1 MKSSILLDILATL
14 QPLFLCY
21 IPAAILG
28 IFIGYTIG
36 VNAIASQL
44 FSRLLQIRNSITSI
58 AFSPIALILL
68 KENDIAAIFVV
79 LIRILSSVIVEI
91 ATGIQKF
98 CKQDNN
104 VCVAIHYIFKALKIG
119 LWTAW
124 FKVIAT
130 EMLAGSKGLGFLI

>member
-1 MKSSILLDILATL
+1 
-14 QPLFLCY
+14 
-21 IPAAILG
+21 LG

-68 KENDIAAIFVV
+68 KENNIAAIFVV
-79 LIRILSSVIVEI
+79 LIRILSSVIVET
-91 ATGIQKF
+91 ATGIQKC

-104 VCVAIHYIFKALKIG
+104 VCVTIHFIFKALKIG